1 MDDCYEP
8 PEPIFSNSIQSRARK
23 KYVKLES
30 GHVRPVPLD
39 RTISIRQTDLL
50 FSSSVSLIA
59 VWRKIRLQGVS
70 CVDSSDGRTTTKC
83 SHGRGRAGGLANSVL
98 LFVATAR
105 EESSVLLQGGKK
117 NGRRFGCDGTRSR
130 PQDQAA
136 RLGFRSVGPF
146 PLPFCSIL
154 SFLLSWPASVEQRRD
169 EREKERSA
177 NHRTG
182 SLRGDPR
189 EYHLAMG
196 KKPFHGFYHY

>member
-1 MDDCYEP
+1 MLTWPRQDWRTRE
-8 PEPIFSNSIQSRARK
+8 FRA
-23 KYVKLES
+23 V
-30 GHVRPVPLD
+30 VRSYCERRIERSFQL
-39 RTISIRQTDLL
+39 
-50 FSSSVSLIA
+50 
-59 VWRKIRLQGVS
+59 
-70 CVDSSDGRTTTKC
+70 
-83 SHGRGRAGGLANSVL
+83 
-98 LFVATAR
+98 
-105 EESSVLLQGGKK
+105 LLQGGKK

-154 SFLLSWPASVEQRRD
+154 SFLLSWPASEEQRRD